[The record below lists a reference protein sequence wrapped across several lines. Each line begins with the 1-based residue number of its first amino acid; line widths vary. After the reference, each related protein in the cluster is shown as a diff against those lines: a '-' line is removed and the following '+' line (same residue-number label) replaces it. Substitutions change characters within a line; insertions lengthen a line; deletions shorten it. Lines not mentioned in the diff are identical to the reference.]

1 MIFQPL
7 NFEKLVG
14 AINQV
19 HAELATQAS
28 RAVNVS
34 LTLRN
39 WMIGCYIAEYEQNGA
54 DRAKYGERLLCQL
67 SESLNSK
74 VVRCVEERG
83 LRRYR
88 QFSQTYAQIRET
100 VSPELHQRLLGPLV
114 KSDVEKRE
122 SASPELSLPGKELI
136 GRLSFSHFVELLQ
149 DEFD

>member
-1 MIFQPL
+1 L
-7 NFEKLVG
+7 SSKGV
-14 AINQV
+14 
-19 HAELATQAS
+19 S
-28 RAVNVS
+28 R
-34 LTLRN
+34 
-39 WMIGCYIAEYEQNGA
+39 
-54 DRAKYGERLLCQL
+54 
-67 SESLNSK
+67 
-74 VVRCVEERG
+74 VEERE

-88 QFSQTYAQIRET
+88 QFYQTYPQIRET